1 MGTGKTKTF
10 ASIKMRHN
18 PLKQQLDELNSDP
31 EFDKLSPEDKIE
43 SATIIQTVRES
54 IDNFPDFRNLVFYS
68 TASVFPIKVGVEVN
82 EKGRIHSTIGLLEIY
97 HTLQTLD
104 VEGGEAISLE
114 GWRGDSKHLQED
126 EAIPGEGG
134 QRTGYRNAT
143 GRYTF
148 VTLLAPP
155 AVQVGET
162 SLCYRNAYRQHSQGS
177 AQPADSH
184 RLYQRPCPQ
193 LPSCHLGRWIFA
205 GLYHDSYDPD
215 ADKTDIT
222 AEFGEKLGQTVGIFS
237 EAFVA
242 KHQENSEVTAAL
254 QFFKMA
260 HDRWSLK
267 PWMLSPNLLVD
278 SSKELSWGVNLG
290 SKVTYPS
297 DGMLPSSIRIEE
309 CPYRPGNPDA
319 ELLRRIGKGYADSLF
334 SSAEAGLEQSTR
346 AVPDPSQPADSN
358 DLGLHDGTES
368 HMNFGEHRAGVI
380 TAFDPGTIMLLQP
393 TTPAFFGTN
402 SKLIKEIAGLASSQG
417 AQMTPSRKKHL
428 KKLQS
433 GSEVVGLG
441 VEHID
446 KLLKESKNVDT
457 PWIQNYVIV
466 SLVLYGYNVA
476 TSKST
481 VRWFLLKTP
490 NTYHDNIERMV
501 TAKWIVTTST
511 QSALPEWLEFELL
524 EICLCE
530 IHKSIWHTPF
540 NRYAWII
547 EKELSGSSMN
557 YHGTHIR
564 LLGHIFSM
572 IARCLLTCPE
582 DQQKF
587 WKDLKISGPEKWLM
601 EDADKLRTKF
611 FKVTQTVLNTMK
623 KEPDSADAELKHK
636 LGKAHLSC
644 TTRRTK
650 ATTVTLKEDES
661 EDEFLKIS
669 LLRSLVGSRKVDLLV

>member
-1 MGTGKTKTF
+1 MECSSLTTPLHRSFLTTT
-10 ASIKMRHN
+10 SIC
-18 PLKQQLDELNSDP
+18 L
-31 EFDKLSPEDKIE
+31 
-43 SATIIQTVRES
+43 SAT
-54 IDNFPDFRNLVFYS
+54 
-68 TASVFPIKVGVEVN
+68 K
-82 EKGRIHSTIGLLEIY
+82 HS
-97 HTLQTLD
+97 
-104 VEGGEAISLE
+104 
-114 GWRGDSKHLQED
+114 
-126 EAIPGEGG
+126 
-134 QRTGYRNAT
+134 
-143 GRYTF
+143 TF

-162 SLCYRNAYRQHSQGS
+162 SLCYWNAYRQHSQGS

-260 HDRWSLK
+260 HDGWSLK

-290 SKVTYPS
+290 SKVVKPLLKSFYIRRTMKTALTTPGGQVTYPS

-446 KLLKESKNVDT
+446 KLLKESKNGGLHYVFYAYCSESDLAPPLDRISFFRWLSPTFIRALQHMHHYIRVENTRVLLIVDT

-466 SLVLYGYNVA
+466 SLVLYGYNVV
-476 TSKST
+476 T
-481 VRWFLLKTP
+481 VR
-490 NTYHDNIERMV
+490 R
-501 TAKWIVTTST
+501 
-511 QSALPEWLEFELL
+511 
-524 EICLCE
+524 
-530 IHKSIWHTPF
+530 
-540 NRYAWII
+540 
-547 EKELSGSSMN
+547 
-557 YHGTHIR
+557 
-564 LLGHIFSM
+564 
-572 IARCLLTCPE
+572 E
-582 DQQKF
+582 D
-587 WKDLKISGPEKWLM
+587 S
-601 EDADKLRTKF
+601 
-611 FKVTQTVLNTMK
+611 
-623 KEPDSADAELKHK
+623 SADRAAIL
-636 LGKAHLSC
+636 
-644 TTRRTK
+644 
-650 ATTVTLKEDES
+650 DE
-661 EDEFLKIS
+661 
-669 LLRSLVGSRKVDLLV
+669 